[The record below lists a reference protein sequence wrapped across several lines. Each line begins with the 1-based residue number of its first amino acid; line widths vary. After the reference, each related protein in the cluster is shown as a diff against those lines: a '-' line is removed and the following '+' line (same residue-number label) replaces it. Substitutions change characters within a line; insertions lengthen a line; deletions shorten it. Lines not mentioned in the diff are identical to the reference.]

1 MQSRMYI
8 VHKVFMNWT
17 WNQRNS
23 EKLSYTVFVNRVKP
37 GPGETVRAVLSGGGS
52 EDSPSERKSAT
63 WEIFLLIEVIWFDH
77 LSRRKNIAA
86 SFDIFETCFLWDSS
100 MWYLVGFSSLLSIC
114 NILTKLINI
123 FISRS
128 NFWQHRRISNFIIS
142 GGVVRDL
149 LPCKPR
155 WVCLEKDASAGRDCA
170 TAMLRWQMIKTISI
184 RKPHNKD
191 LDYLEAH
198 PGIFKVAES
207 WWCAGTG
214 GSCSRFLSRSMHWL
228 GGGSVFWGEG
238 RSWRWKG

>member
-1 MQSRMYI
+1 MT
-8 VHKVFMNWT
+8 WT
-17 WNQRNS
+17 WDQRNS

-63 WEIFLLIEVIWFDH
+63 WEFFLLVEVIRFDH
-77 LSRRKNIAA
+77 SSRKKNIAA

-100 MWYLVGFSSLLSIC
+100 MWYLVGFSSRLSIC
-114 NILTKLINI
+114 NILTKLINT

-128 NFWQHRRISNFIIS
+128 NFWQHRRISNLIIS

-155 WVCLEKDASAGRDCA
+155 WVCLEKDASVGRDCA
-170 TAMLRWQMIKTISI
+170 TAMLRWQMIKRQNHQWSGSLTTMILIIS
-184 RKPHNKD
+184 RPTLEYSRLPKAGGALGQED
-191 LDYLEAH
+191 LVH
-198 PGIFKVAES
+198 VFSPVP
-207 WWCAGTG
+207 CTG
-214 GSCSRFLSRSMHWL
+214 WGE
-228 GGGSVFWGEG
+228 GGSVLWGGG